1 MAFLGRLRKRERI
14 NERMDDP
21 AIDPVEHRRALRALA
36 RINRVSNSAGV
47 IWPSIRG
54 LAARLG
60 RAIRVLDVA
69 TGSGDVPAAL
79 AARARK
85 AGVALDVAAC
95 DVSPTAI
102 EEARRI
108 HPGIGFF
115 VHDVLRA
122 ALPKGYDAVCCSL
135 FLHHLSIDEGV
146 ALLVNMENA
155 ARHLVLVNDL
165 ARSRFSYVGVW
176 LACRLLTRSSIVRF
190 DGPASVRSSF
200 TPEEA
205 LALARH
211 AGLEGARVESKFPA
225 RFLLSW
231 ERK

>member
-14 NERMDDP
+14 TERMDDP
-21 AIDPVEHRRALRALA
+21 AIDPVEHRRALAGLA

-47 IWPSIRG
+47 LWPSIHG
-54 LAARLG
+54 LAVRLG
-60 RAIRVLDVA
+60 RPIRLLDVA
-69 TGSGDVPAAL
+69 TGSGDVAEAL
-79 AARARK
+79 AVRARK
-85 AGVALDVAAC
+85 AGIALEVAAC
-95 DVSPTAI
+95 DVSTTAI
-102 EEARRI
+102 EEARRT
-108 HPGIGFF
+108 HPGVKFF
-115 VHDVLRA
+115 NHDALHA

-190 DGPASVRSSF
+190 DGPASVRSAF
-200 TPEEA
+200 TAEEA

-211 AGLEGARVESKFPA
+211 AGLEGARAESKFPA